1 MQALVF
7 DGQLRFDSNCPE
19 PTRQPGEALLAVRLA
34 GICATDLEIARGYM
48 GFRGIPGHEFVADC
62 LEGPPAVAGK
72 RVVAEINC
80 VCRECDMC
88 TAGLSTHCRRR
99 TVVGILGRDGAFAQR
114 LAVPGANCHTIPDAL
129 PDEHAVFV
137 EPVAAALQ
145 ILRQVRIEPRTRVTL
160 LGTGRLGLLI
170 AQVIA
175 RTRCQLTCV
184 GRNPRTLEILDRKGI
199 RTQLLADAQPREDQD
214 IVVES
219 TGSPEGLPLAARL
232 VRPRGTIVLKT
243 TCAAPIPLDLAPI
256 VINEIS
262 IIGSRCGPFPESI
275 AALARGEIDVA
286 PLVTATLPLS
296 QGVKAFEKASEP
308 DSTKILLR
316 PGLS

>member
-1 MQALVF
+1 MKALVF
-7 DGQLRFDSNCPE
+7 DGHLRFDPNHPD
-19 PTRQPGEALLAVRLA
+19 PIPQPAEVLLAVRLA

-48 GFRGIPGHEFVADC
+48 GFRGIPGHEFVAD
-62 LEGPPAVAGK
+62 LLDGPPALKGK

-88 TAGLSTHCRRR
+88 TAGLASHCRRR
-99 TVVGILGRDGAFAQR
+99 TVVGILGRNGAFADK
-114 LAVPGANCHTIPDAL
+114 LAVPTANCHPVPDAL

-137 EPVAAALQ
+137 EPVAAAMQ
-145 ILRQVRIEPRTRVTL
+145 ILRQVRIEPRTKVTL

-199 RTQLLADAQPREDQD
+199 RTQLLAEAQPREDQD
-214 IVVES
+214 IVIES
-219 TGSPEGLPLAARL
+219 TGSPEGLPFAARL

-243 TCAAPIPLDLAPI
+243 TCAAPITLDLAPI
-256 VINEIS
+256 VINEVS
-262 IIGSRCGPFPESI
+262 VIGSRCGPFPEAI
-275 AALARGEIDVA
+275 AALAREEIDVT
-286 PLVTATLPLS
+286 PLITATLPLS
-296 QGVKAFEKASEP
+296 QGVNAFEQAAQPQSIKVLLKA
-308 DSTKILLR
+308 
-316 PGLS
+316 GV

>member
-7 DGQLRFDSNCPE
+7 DGHLRFDPSHPD
-19 PTRQPGEALLAVRLA
+19 PTPQPAEALLAVRLA

-48 GFRGIPGHEFVADC
+48 GFRGIPGHEFVAKV
-62 LEGPPAVAGK
+62 LEGPPALKAK

-99 TVVGILGRDGAFAQR
+99 TVVGILGRNGAFAEK
-114 LAVPGANCHTIPDAL
+114 LAVPAANCHPIPDTL

-145 ILRQVRIEPRTRVTL
+145 ILRQVRIEPRTKVTL

-175 RTRCQLTCV
+175 RTRCQLTCI

-214 IVVES
+214 IVIDS

-243 TCAAPIPLDLAPI
+243 TCAAPITLDLAPI
-256 VINEIS
+256 VINEVS
-262 IIGSRCGPFPESI
+262 IVGSRCGPFPEAI
-275 AALARGEIDVA
+275 AALAREEIDVT
-286 PLVTATLPLS
+286 PLITATLPLS
-296 QGVKAFEKASEP
+296 QGVKAFEQAAQPQSIKV
-308 DSTKILLR
+308 LLKTEV
-316 PGLS
+316 